1 MNTYEKI
8 HHLLK
13 GYIFALLVCFLMISC
28 STINRK
34 NNTVLVGSS
43 FGAINPDTGSFIAGD
58 KQNRHFKG
66 IHDSLYVKVVFVSDS
81 KNSFAILTVDC
92 IGIIYPT
99 LLEIRK
105 AVSKQIPAS
114 ELDPSHIVLSS
125 THTHAGPD
133 VVGLWGANQ
142 ASSGVNDAYMKKL
155 VTIAAS
161 KIAEA
166 WKSRKPGYISWA
178 ETKYGEGWVYNI
190 CIPEELDRSLTILQF
205 TDLNGNSIATLTN
218 FACHPTFMDAATDLV
233 SADYVGGFYKEMN
246 NEIQGVNLFLQGDV
260 GGWVQPEY
268 EIKNFDN
275 AFSKGKG
282 LADMV
287 LSSLKISRIMD
298 RVDIKFINKVFGM
311 PVSNQGFK
319 QLSALGVIKR
329 TITDSVQTEIAW
341 FGLGSAQF
349 VTHPGEA
356 SPSYSIDSKK
366 LMRTSGPKFVLGL
379 GMDGLGYIVKP
390 DFFDPSKKL
399 PHSEY
404 LTGMSVDKNAGN
416 VMMKV
421 IDELSSEK

>member
-1 MNTYEKI
+1 MTTYKKN
-8 HHLLK
+8 HYLLK
-13 GYIFALLVCFLMISC
+13 GCILLFVGCFLLISC
-28 STINRK
+28 LTNHRK
-34 NNTVLVGSS
+34 KNTVLVGSS
-43 FGAINPDTGSFIAGD
+43 FGTINPDTGSYIAGD

-92 IGIIYPT
+92 IGIIHPT

-105 AVSKQIPAS
+105 AVSEQIPAS

-125 THTHAGPD
+125 THTHSGPD

-155 VTIAAS
+155 VTTAAS

-166 WKSRKPGYISWA
+166 WKSRKPGYISWT

-205 TDLNGNSIATLTN
+205 TDLKGNSIATLTN

-233 SADYVGGFYKEMN
+233 SSDYVGGFYKEMN
-246 NEIQGVNLFLQGDV
+246 NEIHGVNLFLQGAV

-275 AFSKGKG
+275 AFIKGKG

-287 LSSLKISRIMD
+287 LSSLKISSIMD
-298 RVDIKFINKVFGM
+298 KVDIQFRSKVFGM

-319 QLSALGVIKR
+319 QLSDLGVIKR

-349 VTHPGEA
+349 VTHPGET

-390 DFFDPSKKL
+390 DFFDSSKKL
-399 PHSEY
+399 PHAEY
-404 LTGMSVDKNAGN
+404 LTGMSVDKNAGIVIMN
-416 VMMKV
+416 V
-421 IDELSSEK
+421 IEELSSEK

>member
-1 MNTYEKI
+1 MTTYKKN

-13 GYIFALLVCFLMISC
+13 GCILLFLVCFLLISC
-28 STINRK
+28 LTNNRK

-43 FGAINPDTGSFIAGD
+43 FGVINPDTGNFIAGD
-58 KQNRHFKG
+58 KQNSHFKG

-105 AVSKQIPAS
+105 AVSEQIPAS
-114 ELDPSHIVLSS
+114 ELDPSRIVLSS
-125 THTHAGPD
+125 THTHSGPD

-155 VTIAAS
+155 VTVAAS

-166 WKSRKPGYISWA
+166 WKSRKPGHISWA
-178 ETKYGEGWVYNI
+178 ETKLGEGWVYNI
-190 CIPEELDRSLTILQF
+190 CIPEELDGSVTILQF
-205 TDLNGNSIATLTN
+205 TDMKGNSIATLTN

-246 NEIQGVNLFLQGDV
+246 NEIHGVNLFLQGAV

-268 EIKNFDN
+268 EKKNFDN
-275 AFSKGKG
+275 AFSKGKL
-282 LADMV
+282 LANMV
-287 LSSLKISRIMD
+287 LSSLKNSRIMD
-298 RVDIKFINKVFGM
+298 MVDIQFMSKVFGM

-319 QLSALGVIKR
+319 QLSALGVIRR

-349 VTHPGEA
+349 VTHPGET
-356 SPSYSIDSKK
+356 SPSYSFDSKK
-366 LMRTSGPKFVLGL
+366 LMKTNGPKFVLGL

-390 DFFDPSKKL
+390 DFFDPSKKI
-399 PHSEY
+399 PHADY
-404 LTGMSVDKNAGN
+404 ITGMSIDKNAGI
-416 VMMKV
+416 VMMNV
-421 IDELSSEK
+421 IENLSSEK

>member
-1 MNTYEKI
+1 MTTYKI
-8 HHLLK
+8 NQYLLK
-13 GYIFALLVCFLMISC
+13 GCILLLLVCFLLISC
-28 STINRK
+28 STNDRK

-66 IHDSLYVKVVFVSDS
+66 IHDSLYVKVVLVSDS

-105 AVSKQIPAS
+105 AVSEQIPAS
-114 ELDPSHIVLSS
+114 EFDPSHIVLSS
-125 THTHAGPD
+125 THTHSGPD

-166 WKSRKPGYISWA
+166 WKSRKPGHISWA
-178 ETKYGEGWVYNI
+178 ETKLGEGWVYNI
-190 CIPEELDRSLTILQF
+190 CIPEELDGSVTILQF
-205 TDLNGNSIATLTN
+205 TDMKGNSIATLTN

-246 NEIQGVNLFLQGDV
+246 NEIHGVNLFLQGAV

-268 EIKNFDN
+268 EKKNFDN
-275 AFSKGKG
+275 AFSKGKL
-282 LADMV
+282 LANMV
-287 LSSLKISRIMD
+287 LSSLKNSRIMD
-298 RVDIKFINKVFGM
+298 MVDIQFMSKVFGM

-319 QLSALGVIKR
+319 QLSALGVIRR

-349 VTHPGEA
+349 VTHPGET
-356 SPSYSIDSKK
+356 SPSYSFDSKK
-366 LMRTSGPKFVLGL
+366 LMKTNGPKFVLGL
-379 GMDGLGYIVKP
+379 GMDGLGYIIKP
-390 DFFDPSKKL
+390 DFFDPSKKI
-399 PHSEY
+399 PHADY
-404 LTGMSVDKNAGN
+404 LTGMSIDKNAGI
-416 VMMKV
+416 VMMNV
-421 IDELSSEK
+421 IENLSSEK

>member
-1 MNTYEKI
+1 MNTYKKN
-8 HHLLK
+8 HYLLK
-13 GYIFALLVCFLMISC
+13 GCILLFVGCFLLIYC
-28 STINRK
+28 LTNHRNI
-34 NNTVLVGSS
+34 NTVLVGSS
-43 FGAINPDTGSFIAGD
+43 FGTINPDTGSYIAGD
-58 KQNRHFKG
+58 EQNRHFKG

-105 AVSKQIPAS
+105 AVSGQIPAS

-142 ASSGVNDAYMKKL
+142 TSSGVNDAYMKKL

-190 CIPEELDRSLTILQF
+190 CIPEELDRSVTILQF
-205 TDLNGNSIATLTN
+205 NDLKGNSIATLTN

-233 SADYVGGFYKEMN
+233 SSDYVGGFYKEMN
-246 NEIQGVNLFLQGDV
+246 NEIHGVNLFLQGAV

-275 AFSKGKG
+275 AFIKGKG

-287 LSSLKISRIMD
+287 LSSLKSSIIMD
-298 RVDIKFINKVFGM
+298 KVDIQFMSKVFGM
-311 PVSNQGFK
+311 PVSNLGFK
-319 QLSALGVIKR
+319 QLSDLGVIKR
-329 TITDSVQTEIAW
+329 TITDSVQTEVAW
-341 FGLGSAQF
+341 FSLGSAQF
-349 VTHPGEA
+349 VTHPGET
-356 SPSYSIDSKK
+356 SPSYSIDSRK

-399 PHSEY
+399 PHAEY
-404 LTGMSVDKNAGN
+404 LTGMSVDKNAGI
-416 VMMKV
+416 VMMNV
-421 IDELSSEK
+421 IEELSSEK